1 MIVMNG
7 PGRKIHSWKDRDL
20 SSSGTLLALSPMR
33 RQVVVEVIV
42 LATRK
47 PILLFRFSVLF
58 LLRLA
63 ARRFLGLLFVTLKAC
78 LRHDDPPRKTR
89 QGIVQGA

>member
-20 SSSGTLLALSPMR
+20 PSSGILLALSPMR

-47 PILLFRFSVLF
+47 PALLFRFSVLF

-63 ARRFLGLLFVTLKAC
+63 ARRFRGLLFQE
-78 LRHDDPPRKTR
+78 PPRKTR
-89 QGIVQGA
+89 QGAVQGA